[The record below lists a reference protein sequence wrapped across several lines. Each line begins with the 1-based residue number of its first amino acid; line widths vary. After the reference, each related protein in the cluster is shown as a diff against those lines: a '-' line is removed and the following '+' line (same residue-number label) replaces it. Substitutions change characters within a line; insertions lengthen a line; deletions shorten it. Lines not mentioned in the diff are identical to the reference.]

1 MNPNELNTW
10 LAAEIAAFPCKTAL
24 HLTDAATGQVLH
36 SFGADAAVTSASTIK
51 TPILLAALDLVAAGR
66 LDLSARIPLD
76 PASILEDTEV
86 FEAEN
91 LRPSYSLWEYLYWM
105 IVESDNTATNTVL
118 DLVGFDAVNGYIQNG
133 LGLTGTACRRKML
146 DFQAQAAGRDNVTTA
161 ADQCR
166 CYELLCRR
174 AILTPPLLDVALDFL
189 TRQRSMDSFL
199 RYIPHP
205 LTVAHKTGGLD
216 HVNHDAGLLWLGD
229 RCLALAILTWDGPAL
244 DGQPQQKRFI
254 GKLTKAIY
262 EVYR

>member
-1 MNPNELNTW
+1 MNPRELNTW
-10 LAAEIAAFPCKTAL
+10 LEAEMAAFPCKTAL
-24 HLTDAATGQVLH
+24 HLTDASTGQVLH
-36 SFGADAAVTSASTIK
+36 SFGAETVVTSASTIK
-51 TPILLAALDLVAAGR
+51 TPILLATLNQVATGR
-66 LDLSARIPLD
+66 LDLSAQIPLD
-76 PASILEDTEV
+76 PGSILEDTEV
-86 FEAEN
+86 FEPEN

-118 DLVGFDAVNGYIQNG
+118 ELVGFDTVNEYIQND
-133 LGLTGTACRRKML
+133 LGLTNTACRRRML
-146 DFQAQAAGRDNVTTA
+146 DFQAQAAGQDNVTTA

-166 CYELLCRR
+166 CYQLLCRR

-199 RYIPHP
+199 RYIPHA

-216 HVNHDAGLLWLGD
+216 HVNHDAGLLWLGN

-244 DGQPQQKRFI
+244 DGEPQQKRFI

-262 EVYR
+262 EAYR